1 MAAEL
6 PSQHGSHL
14 WSASPQQ
21 AETVSHGQGVLG
33 SPWEAGRDRVS
44 RGAGAETQ
52 CTPPPAPGALSYLAL
67 SVALG
72 GPPCRAPCPRTPG
85 KDVTLEVPAG
95 LPSQLAASRPP
106 TLLSAETRT
115 P

>member
-1 MAAEL
+1 MGRVCWGAPGKRGGTGLAEEL
-6 PSQHGSHL
+6 GL
-14 WSASPQQ
+14 RRSA
-21 AETVSHGQGVLG
+21 
-33 SPWEAGRDRVS
+33 
-44 RGAGAETQ
+44 
-52 CTPPPAPGALSYLAL
+52 PPPAPGALSYLAL